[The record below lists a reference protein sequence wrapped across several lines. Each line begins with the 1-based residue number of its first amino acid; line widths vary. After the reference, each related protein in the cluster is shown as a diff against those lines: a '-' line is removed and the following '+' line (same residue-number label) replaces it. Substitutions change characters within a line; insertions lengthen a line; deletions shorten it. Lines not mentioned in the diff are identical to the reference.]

1 MSQGKKS
8 FLEFLGFFLAINFIW
23 FNETAAKDFN
33 EIQKFYINRA
43 SYCHFKWYIT
53 METFQEKMQNKADKM
68 FIILSWSVI
77 GITLFTEAATQRCS

>member
-1 MSQGKKS
+1 MLAVVEKYLIQLQFLNILSHYQIDEPS

-43 SYCHFKWYIT
+43 SYCHFK
-53 METFQEKMQNKADKM
+53 
-68 FIILSWSVI
+68 
-77 GITLFTEAATQRCS
+77 